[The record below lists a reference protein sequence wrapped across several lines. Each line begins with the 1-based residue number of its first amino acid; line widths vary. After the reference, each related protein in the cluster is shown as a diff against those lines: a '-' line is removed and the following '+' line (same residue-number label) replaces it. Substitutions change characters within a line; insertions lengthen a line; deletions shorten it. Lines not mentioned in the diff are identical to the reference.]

1 MCDQGW
7 IRALFERSTSSRTRS
22 LIFGWRE
29 ESNPRRENIANYLVY
44 VDKDGSGFLEIEE
57 LGAVLASSG
66 HRYSDAQLQEAVDH
80 VAGRKGSNGLTFTQF
95 ANLLRINLS
104 SALEARIKRRFDL
117 FDADQSGEVNLE
129 EFTSCIQGLDG
140 LITRGEAAA
149 MFTKC
154 DRDGSGSV
162 SLQEFM
168 QAMERRLSVISETSV
183 TPSSPNFETKHT
195 NKIFSAPAFDTS
207 IWDNKQGFVQ
217 AHISEVGDVDTVEP
231 GTQSDSRDTCTLI

>member
-1 MCDQGW
+1 LGGGKVQ
-7 IRALFERSTSSRTRS
+7 A
-22 LIFGWRE
+22 
-29 ESNPRRENIANYLVY
+29 PHRENIANYSVY

-80 VAGRKGSNGLTFTQF
+80 VAGRKGSDGLTFTQF

-104 SALEARIKRRFDL
+104 SALEARIKRRFDM

-129 EFTSCIQGLDG
+129 EFTACIQGLDG
-140 LITRGEAAA
+140 LITTAEAAA

-168 QAMERRLSVISETSV
+168 QVMERKLSATTETSV
-183 TPSSPNFETKHT
+183 TPSSPNFETKRT
-195 NKIFSAPAFDTS
+195 NEIFSVTTFNTS
-207 IWDNKQGFVQ
+207 IWDNKQGVLH
-217 AHISEVGDVDTVEP
+217 AHISEVGGMDTVEP
-231 GTQSDSRDTCTLI
+231 NAQSGSQDTCTLI

>member
-1 MCDQGW
+1 M
-7 IRALFERSTSSRTRS
+7 
-22 LIFGWRE
+22 
-29 ESNPRRENIANYLVY
+29 Y

-104 SALEARIKRRFDL
+104 SALGARITRRFDM

-129 EFTSCIQGLDG
+129 EFTACIQGLDG
-140 LITRGEAAA
+140 LITTAEAAA

-168 QAMERRLSVISETSV
+168 QVMERRLSATTETSV
-183 TPSSPNFETKHT
+183 TPSSPNFETKRT
-195 NKIFSAPAFDTS
+195 NEVFSVTAFNTS
-207 IWDNKQGFVQ
+207 IWDNKQGVLH
-217 AHISEVGDVDTVEP
+217 ANISEVGDMDTVEP
-231 GTQSDSRDTCTLI
+231 NTQSGSQDTCTLI